1 EHTGIRDVNGC
12 SLKPKHLNITLARH
26 PGRRRG
32 GRRCRGR
39 GRGCPSGRGSRGH
52 SPAASNPSERTGA
65 PSVALL
71 QPPSLPPPCAASAL
85 RDGDVRLIER
95 KGERPRCFAPTTSLL
110 PCNGIIRSPSSSTKS
125 SISVS
130 LTEAGPTGTDSTVD
144 FWGGVSKRVH
154 LVHRS
159 SCPPARAPC
168 SGAPNLDQT
177 QKNTRSILLL
187 RESRGP
193 MWAAGSVID
202 ADAPSTCF
210 T

>member
-1 EHTGIRDVNGC
+1 MRAVHVSIHRQGDEEEGGAEVGDEDVLLGEEAGDIVRQLQILRNVRV
-12 SLKPKHLNITLARH
+12 LPVEKRE
-26 PGRRRG
+26 
-32 GRRCRGR
+32 
-39 GRGCPSGRGSRGH
+39 
-52 SPAASNPSERTGA
+52 AAEILRTYH
-65 PSVALL
+65 
-71 QPPSLPPPCAASAL
+71 
-85 RDGDVRLIER
+85 I
-95 KGERPRCFAPTTSLL
+95 LL

-154 LVHRS
+154 LAYRP

-168 SGAPNLDQT
+168 SGEPNLDQT